1 MAVKRMMMMKM
12 MTMIRIIMFNE
23 NVNIERILDSISGNN
38 DDRGVVYG
46 MTVM

>member
-1 MAVKRMMMMKM
+1 MMVLLMVSILIF
-12 MTMIRIIMFNE
+12 TE

-38 DDRGVVYG
+38 DDSGEVHG